1 LRDVLLRLSH
11 GMMRRPTRSE
21 PIAVLGKR
29 RIPLPLQNLHHRLL
43 DEAIQYGRDVR
54 TFQRPRGPLSCGR
67 RVVWQRGSRELLNQN
82 LYSCGAESGY
92 EHRQK
97 YQSYGLAPGHL
108 CF

>member
-1 LRDVLLRLSH
+1 MLPPS
-11 GMMRRPTRSE
+11 RRK
-21 PIAVLGKR
+21 ALCG
-29 RIPLPLQNLHHRLL
+29 L
-43 DEAIQYGRDVR
+43 
-54 TFQRPRGPLSCGR
+54 FQRPRGLLSCGR

-108 CF
+108 CSNGIVCCGQVHRQTPTGRPR